1 MRILVTGA
9 SGQLGCYLID
19 RLAMGPHEVIAWS
32 GRTQNVRGQLR
43 VRPIDLTD
51 SLAVTAALEEANPEV
66 LIHLAAIS
74 STEAVRRDPER
85 DLAVNVSGTALLAEW
100 AAKRDRRLLY
110 TSSDLVFDGSKSWYG
125 EDDPALPILE
135 YGRTKRDSEP
145 AVLAT
150 TRGLV
155 ARLSLLYGP
164 SRSGTAGYFDR
175 AMTAMRAATPQA
187 FFADEF
193 RTPLDYITASRIL
206 VRLAESAATGLI
218 HVGGPERLSRF
229 ELMRRAASVLGVD
242 RRFVR
247 ALRRADVPMAEPRP
261 ADVSLDTSRL
271 LHLFPD
277 LEFPGV
283 EDALASS
290 VC

>member
-1 MRILVTGA
+1 MRIVVTGA
-9 SGQLGCYLID
+9 SGQLGSYVID
-19 RLAMGPHEVIAWS
+19 RLARGPHEVIAWS
-32 GRTQNVRGQLR
+32 GRTANVRGELR
-43 VRPIDLTD
+43 LQPVDLTD
-51 SLAVTAALEEANPEV
+51 ALAVTAALEQADPDV
-66 LIHLAAIS
+66 LVHLAAIS
-74 STEAVRRDPER
+74 STEAVRRDPKR
-85 DLAVNVSGTALLAEW
+85 ALAVNVSGTGLLAEW
-100 AAKRDRRLLY
+100 AAKHDRRLLY
-110 TSSDLVFDGSKSWYG
+110 TSTDLVFDGSKSWYG
-125 EDDPALPILE
+125 EDDPALPIVE

-150 TRGLV
+150 RRGLV

-164 SRSGTAGYFDR
+164 SRSLTAGYFDR
-175 AMTAMRAATPQA
+175 AMAAMRTANPQS

-193 RTPLDYITASRIL
+193 RTPLDNMTASRIL
-206 VRLAESAATGLI
+206 VRLAESAVTGLM

-242 RRFVR
+242 PGFVR
-247 ALRRADVPMAEPRP
+247 GNRRADVPVAEPRP
-261 ADVSLDTSRL
+261 VDVSLDTSRL

-283 EDALASS
+283 EDALDSS